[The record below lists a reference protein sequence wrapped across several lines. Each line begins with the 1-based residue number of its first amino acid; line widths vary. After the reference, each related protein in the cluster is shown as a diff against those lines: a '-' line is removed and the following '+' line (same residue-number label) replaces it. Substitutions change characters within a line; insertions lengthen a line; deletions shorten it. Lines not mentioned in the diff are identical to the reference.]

1 MSKLSQCPKKLRI
14 CPATFLASIIS
25 LFVLLMKEL
34 IFSLFQVDLSSF
46 LLQHSPDGQPIYEE
60 IPTIRSEQNSEYVDT
75 TSGYH
80 TLSIDSE
87 YAESERGLF
96 LVPVSSH
103 NTPLIVSKV
112 PGRKTNKQF
121 FMFHSKTLGKK
132 EPPKG
137 RIII

>member
-1 MSKLSQCPKKLRI
+1 MGW
-14 CPATFLASIIS
+14 IIK
-25 LFVLLMKEL
+25 M
-34 IFSLFQVDLSSF
+34 IFSLFQDDLSSF

-60 IPTIRSEQNSEYVDT
+60 IQTIRSEQNSDYVDT

-80 TLSIDSE
+80 TLSIDSNYSE
-87 YAESERGLF
+87 NERGLF

-121 FMFHSKTLGKK
+121 FTFHSKTLGKK
-132 EPPKG
+132 EPSQKQNNNMNCNEFKNLDNFQHLDHQNKTKCG
-137 RIII
+137 